1 MKKNLLIQRKKA
13 DRFNIIFSNDFCKE
27 SLILGYLQPISLEQ
41 GSKIDT
47 RTLEVF
53 RDIDLFK
60 V

>member
-13 DRFNIIFSNDFCKE
+13 DRFNIIFSYDFRKE
-27 SLILGYLQPISLEQ
+27 SLILGYLQPIILEQ

-53 RDIDLFK
+53 RDID
-60 V
+60 